1 MEGDYEN
8 KEKKKKSLGEITLN
22 GNKRD
27 QTVIELDL
35 V

>member
-1 MEGDYEN
+1 M
-8 KEKKKKSLGEITLN
+8 KTKKRKKSLGEITLN